1 MTNPNKTTI
10 ETSRLLTALDC
21 AKDVFDQRDYNFIQ
35 FGYFQCLYDLGL
47 ISKEERENEKISE
60 SNKLLKGEN
69 K

>member
-1 MTNPNKTTI
+1 MPKPNKTTI
-10 ETSRLLTALDC
+10 ETSRLFTALEC
-21 AKDVFDQRDYNFIQ
+21 AKDCFDQRDYTFIQ

-60 SNKLLKGEN
+60 SNKFLKGEN